1 MTFEELGLEA
11 GILEAL
17 YYMNFEKATA
27 IQEQAIPL
35 IMEGKDLLACAQT
48 GTGKTGAFLLPI
60 LHKLVTT
67 KANKTEVLI
76 VVPTR
81 ELALQIDQELEG
93 FSYYTNMSSI
103 SIYGGGSGKDWE
115 IQKRALKKGT
125 QIIVATPG
133 KLLTYINMKYIDLES
148 IKYLILDE
156 ADRMLD
162 IGFQDDIVNIV
173 KALVNREQTLMFSAT
188 MPSKIKKLAN
198 TILKDPEEIIIALS
212 KPAAGVLQAAYL
224 VKERQKIDLLV
235 HLIKDKPNYKS
246 ILVFS
251 STKKKISE
259 ITQALKRKKENA
271 DQISSNLDQSDR
283 EKVLLSFRAKRTRIL
298 VATDVISRG
307 IDIKD
312 INLVINFDVPG
323 DAEDYVHRIG
333 RTARADTTGVA
344 ITFVNKDD
352 MFNFDRIEKLIEKEV
367 QKIKLPEFLGEGPK
381 WSLSRDK
388 SNYRNKKSHG
398 RSGNKKGKG
407 GNHRGKG
414 GNHRGKGNQNRR

>member
-1 MTFEELGLEA
+1 MTFAELGLGE
-11 GILEAL
+11 GLLEAL
-17 YYMNFEKATA
+17 YYMGFEKATA
-27 IQEQAIPL
+27 IQEQAIPKIL
-35 IMEGKDLLACAQT
+35 AGKDMLACAQT

-60 LHKLVTT
+60 LQKIATSDS
-67 KANKTEVLI
+67 NKTECLI

-93 FSYYTNMSSI
+93 FSYYSNVSSI
-103 SIYGGGSGKDWE
+103 AVYGGGKGEDWE
-115 IQKRALKKGT
+115 RQKRALKSGT

-133 KLLTYINMKYIDLES
+133 KLLTFINLNYIDLDS

-162 IGFQDDIVNIV
+162 IGFHEDIMQVV
-173 KALVNREQTLMFSAT
+173 KVLKNREQTLMFSAT
-188 MPSKIKKLAN
+188 MPHKIKTLAK
-198 TILKDPEEIIIALS
+198 TILSDPDEIIIALS

-224 VKERQKIDLLV
+224 VHETQKIELLV
-235 HLIKDKPNYKS
+235 KLIANKPNYKS

-259 ITQALKRKKENA
+259 ITRALKRKNENA
-271 DQISSNLDQSDR
+271 LEISSNLEQSDR
-283 EKVLLSFRAKRTRIL
+283 EKVLLSFRAKTTRIL

-312 INLVINFDVPG
+312 INLVINYDVPG

-344 ITFVNKDD
+344 ITFINRDD
-352 MFNFDRIEKLIEKEV
+352 MYKFQKIEKLIEKEV
-367 QKIKLPEFLGEGPK
+367 KKLALPEGMDPGPE
-381 WSLSRDK
+381 WNTNNRGGGRK
-388 SNYRNKKSHG
+388 SY
-398 RSGNKKGKG
+398 
-407 GNHRGKG
+407 RGKSKSKG
-414 GNHRGKGNQNRR
+414 SNRHRR